1 VLAPRSP
8 LRTVLGLVVL
18 VALVGG
24 IAWHFLGG
32 GGESHHRSITEHT
45 GTIVWHPR
53 GANPDPELARRYWT
67 WDYPA
72 AYSSRVKTG
81 VGIYWREKRIGF
93 VVKSEVDRGT
103 VWVYS
108 YIAPEFTGLAE
119 RTRES
124 EPIET
129 EEGPQVRIF
138 KIFPAG
144 SGDGWV
150 PPATHAEA

>member
-1 VLAPRSP
+1 VLAPQSP
-8 LRTVLGLVVL
+8 LRAALGLIALVVL
-18 VALVGG
+18 LAGL
-24 IAWHFLGG
+24 AWHFFAD
-32 GGESHHRSITEHT
+32 GGESHHRSIVEHT

-53 GANPDPELARRYWT
+53 GANPEPGLARRYWT

-72 AYSSRVKTG
+72 AYASRVKTG
-81 VGIYWREKRIGF
+81 VGIYWEDERIGF
-93 VVKSEVDRGT
+93 VEKSEVDQGT
-103 VWVYS
+103 VWVYA
-108 YIAPEFTGLAE
+108 YIAPEFASIAE

-129 EEGPQVRIF
+129 AEGPLIRIY

-144 SGDGWV
+144 SGNWV

>member
-1 VLAPRSP
+1 VLAPHSP
-8 LRTVLGLVVL
+8 LRTLLSLVLLIGTIGVL
-18 VALVGG
+18 
-24 IAWHFLGG
+24 AWHFFGG
-32 GGESHHRSITEHT
+32 GGGSEHHSITEHS

-53 GANPDPELARRYWT
+53 GANPEPGLARHYWT

-72 AYSSRVKTG
+72 AYASRVKTG
-81 VGIYWREKRIGF
+81 VGIYWEDERIGF
-93 VVKSEVDRGT
+93 VEKSEVDQGT
-103 VWVYS
+103 VWVYA
-108 YIAPEFTGLAE
+108 YIAPEFAGIAE

-129 EEGPQVRIF
+129 AEGPLIRIY

-144 SGDGWV
+144 SGNWV